1 VILKEKRRIMAYQA
15 LYRVWRSQRFD
26 DLVGQEAITKTLK
39 NAIQQQKTSHAYLF
53 TGPRGTGKT
62 SAAKIFAKAINCPNS
77 IDGEPCNECEM
88 CRSIT
93 EGRQEDVIEI
103 DAASNNGV
111 EEIRFIRDRANYAPT
126 AAKYKVYII
135 DEVHMLSTGAFNA
148 LLKTLEEPKEHVIFV
163 LATTEPHKIPAT
175 IISRT
180 QRFDFKRIDVQAI
193 IGRMAYILE
202 QSNQPY
208 EEQALSVIARAAEG
222 GMRDALS
229 ILDQAIS
236 FSNETITL
244 EDALAVTGS
253 LTTEMMDGFI
263 GACLQQD
270 VSGALEVLENI
281 LAEGKEA
288 RRLTEDLLLYCR
300 DLLIYQQAP
309 KLLENRAAY
318 LTDTFKQLAE
328 ATVSERLYNMIK
340 ILSET
345 QNEIRFTNHANV
357 YLEVATVK
365 LATPQT
371 APAVSASQ
379 SVNSTPAAV
388 SQPADQAELTALKTQ
403 LQQLQNEMQ
412 QLKANP
418 TVEKEERKA
427 APKKTASSYRVPTER
442 VYQVLSE
449 ATKDHLLNVKNV
461 WEDLLMALP
470 VTQRAMLK
478 ASEPMA
484 AGPGLLLIA
493 FDYEIVCQRAD
504 SSDELRLNMQN
515 TLSMMIK
522 DYTPDFVFIT
532 RESWPRLRQAFV
544 SQHHD
549 RPVAT
554 ETNETDYEISLI
566 PEETNEV
573 VEQAKSLFG
582 DLVTIKDD

>member
-1 VILKEKRRIMAYQA
+1 MAYQA

-77 IDGEPCNECEM
+77 VDGEPCNECEM

-126 AAKYKVYII
+126 TAEYKVYII

-236 FSNETITL
+236 FSNEKITL

-253 LTTEMMDGFI
+253 LTTEMMDNFI
-263 GACLQQD
+263 GACLQQN

-318 LTDTFKQLAE
+318 LTENFKQLAE
-328 ATVSERLYNMIK
+328 TTASERLYSMIK

-345 QNEIRFTNHANV
+345 QNEIRFTNHANI

-371 APAVSASQ
+371 TTESSTVVQ
-379 SVNSTPAAV
+379 SSNMGTPAAI
-388 SQPADQAELTALKTQ
+388 QPAEQSELLALKTQ

-412 QLKANP
+412 QIKNNP
-418 TVEKEERKA
+418 TAEKEERKV

-461 WEDLLMALP
+461 WEDLLMALS

-515 TLSMMIK
+515 SLSMMIK
-522 DYTPDFVFIT
+522 DYSPDFVFIT

-544 SQHHD
+544 SQHQD
-549 RPVAT
+549 RPVAV
-554 ETNETDYEISLI
+554 ETNDTEDEISLLP

-582 DLVTIKDD
+582 DLVTIKED

>member
-1 VILKEKRRIMAYQA
+1 MAYQA

-77 IDGEPCNECEM
+77 VDGEPCNECEM

-126 AAKYKVYII
+126 TAKYKVYII

-236 FSNETITL
+236 FSNVKITL

-253 LTTEMMDGFI
+253 LTTEMMDSFI
-263 GACLQQD
+263 GACLEQN

-281 LAEGKEA
+281 LSEGKEA

-309 KLLENRAAY
+309 KLMENRAAY

-328 ATVSERLYNMIK
+328 ATASERLYAMIK
-340 ILSET
+340 ILSDT

-371 APAVSASQ
+371 NTETASAAQ
-379 SVNSTPAAV
+379 SVGQVFTGTT
-388 SQPADQAELTALKTQ
+388 QPAEQAEVAALKSQ
-403 LQQLQNEMQ
+403 LQKLQNEFQ
-412 QLKANP
+412 QLKAHP

-427 APKKTASSYRVPTER
+427 APKKTASTYRVPTER

-449 ATKDHLLNVKNV
+449 ATKDHLLNVKSV

-484 AGPGLLLIA
+484 AGPELLLVA

-504 SSDELRLNMQN
+504 SNEELRLNMQN
-515 TLSMMIK
+515 SLSMMIK

-544 SQHHD
+544 SQHND
-549 RPVAT
+549 RPVVA
-554 ETNETDYEISLI
+554 EGHESEDEISLI

-582 DLVTIKDD
+582 DLVTIKED

>member
-1 VILKEKRRIMAYQA
+1 MAYQA

-77 IDGEPCNECEM
+77 VDGEPCNECEM

-126 AAKYKVYII
+126 TAKYKVYII

-202 QSNQPY
+202 QNNQPY

-236 FSNETITL
+236 FSNEKITL

-253 LTTEMMDGFI
+253 LTTEMMDSFI
-263 GACLQQD
+263 GACLEQN

-281 LAEGKEA
+281 LSEGKEA

-309 KLLENRAAY
+309 KLMENRAAY

-328 ATVSERLYNMIK
+328 ATASERLYAMIK
-340 ILSET
+340 ILSDT

-371 APAVSASQ
+371 NIETAFAAQ
-379 SVNSTPAAV
+379 SVGQVSTGTA
-388 SQPADQAELTALKTQ
+388 QPAEQAEVAALKSQ
-403 LQQLQNEMQ
+403 LQKLQNEFQ
-412 QLKANP
+412 QLKAYP

-427 APKKTASSYRVPTER
+427 APKKTASTYRVPTER

-449 ATKDHLLNVKNV
+449 ATKDHLLNVKSV

-484 AGPGLLLIA
+484 AGPELLLVA

-504 SSDELRLNMQN
+504 GNEELRLNMQN
-515 TLSMMIK
+515 SLSMMIK

-544 SQHHD
+544 SQHND
-549 RPVAT
+549 RPVAA
-554 ETNETDYEISLI
+554 EDQESEDEISLI

-582 DLVTIKDD
+582 DLVTIKED

>member
-1 VILKEKRRIMAYQA
+1 MAYQA

-77 IDGEPCNECEM
+77 VDGEPCNECEM

-126 AAKYKVYII
+126 TAKYKVYII

-236 FSNETITL
+236 FSNEKITL

-253 LTTEMMDGFI
+253 LTTEMMDSFI
-263 GACLQQD
+263 GACLEQN

-281 LAEGKEA
+281 LSEGKEA

-309 KLLENRAAY
+309 KLMENRAAY

-328 ATVSERLYNMIK
+328 ATASERLYAMIK
-340 ILSET
+340 ILSDT

-371 APAVSASQ
+371 NTETAAAAQ
-379 SVNSTPAAV
+379 SVGQVSTGTT
-388 SQPADQAELTALKTQ
+388 QPAEQAEVAALKSQ
-403 LQQLQNEMQ
+403 LQKLQNEFQ
-412 QLKANP
+412 QLKAHP

-427 APKKTASSYRVPTER
+427 AAKKTASTYRVPTER

-449 ATKDHLLNVKNV
+449 ATKDHLLNVKSV
-461 WEDLLMALP
+461 WKDLLMALP

-484 AGPGLLLIA
+484 AGPELLLVA

-504 SSDELRLNMQN
+504 SNEELRLNMQN
-515 TLSMMIK
+515 SLSMMIK

-544 SQHHD
+544 SQHND
-549 RPVAT
+549 RPVAA
-554 ETNETDYEISLI
+554 EDHESEDEISLI

-582 DLVTIKDD
+582 DLVTIKED

>member
-1 VILKEKRRIMAYQA
+1 MAYQA

-77 IDGEPCNECEM
+77 VDGEPCNECEM

-93 EGRQEDVIEI
+93 DGRQEDVIEI

-126 AAKYKVYII
+126 TAKYKVYII

-236 FSNETITL
+236 FSNERITL

-253 LTTEMMDGFI
+253 LTTEMMDSFI
-263 GACLQQD
+263 GACLQQN

-318 LTDTFKQLAE
+318 LTETFKQLAD
-328 ATVSERLYNMIK
+328 ATASERLYSMIK

-371 APAVSASQ
+371 SSETAPVTPINSGVSSVVQ
-379 SVNSTPAAV
+379 SV
-388 SQPADQAELTALKTQ
+388 DQSELLALKNQ
-403 LQQLQNEMQ
+403 LQQLQSELQ
-412 QLKANP
+412 QLKTNP

-449 ATKDHLLNVKNV
+449 ATKDHLVNVKNV

-484 AGPGLLLIA
+484 AGPGLMLIA

-522 DYTPDFVFIT
+522 DYTPEFVFIT

-549 RPVAT
+549 RPVAA
-554 ETNETDYEISLI
+554 ETNESDDEINLI